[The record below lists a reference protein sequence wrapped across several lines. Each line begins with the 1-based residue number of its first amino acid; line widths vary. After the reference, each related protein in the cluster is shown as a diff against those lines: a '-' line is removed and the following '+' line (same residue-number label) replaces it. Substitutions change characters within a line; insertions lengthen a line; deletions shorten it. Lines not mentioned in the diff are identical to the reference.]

1 MKLLERLQKIE
12 DVDSRRIAVL
22 LRHGE
27 RETIPAGTYG
37 NDVRLTQ
44 NGVADSIHF
53 GEALSCFKV
62 RRIYTSPVL
71 RCIQTAECIKKGLG
85 SNIPEIICDDMLGN
99 PGFHIADAD
108 IAGKAYLEYGCM
120 GVYERFSHGE
130 AINGLASADFLRV
143 HPMQWLKAKTSEK
156 SVTFFVTHDA
166 LIAHFAFANELHAY
180 NAENWINF
188 LEGVILDFT

>member
-1 MKLLERLQKIE
+1 MRCMMKLLEKLQKIE

-44 NGVADSIHF
+44 NGVADSTHF

-71 RCIQTAECIKKGLG
+71 RCIQTAE
-85 SNIPEIICDDMLGN
+85 
-99 PGFHIADAD
+99 
-108 IAGKAYLEYGCM
+108 
-120 GVYERFSHGE
+120 
-130 AINGLASADFLRV
+130 
-143 HPMQWLKAKTSEK
+143 
-156 SVTFFVTHDA
+156 
-166 LIAHFAFANELHAY
+166 
-180 NAENWINF
+180 
-188 LEGVILDFT
+188 